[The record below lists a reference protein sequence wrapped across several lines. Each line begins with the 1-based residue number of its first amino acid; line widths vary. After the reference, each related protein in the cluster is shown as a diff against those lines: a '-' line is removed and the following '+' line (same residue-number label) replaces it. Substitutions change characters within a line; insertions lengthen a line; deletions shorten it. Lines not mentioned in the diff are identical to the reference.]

1 MISFKQNFFYLNT
14 ADTSYVMRLMDGV
27 LVSAYYGARI
37 PEEDISDL
45 NLLHFRT
52 INPPIVLEGIRTSM
66 DNVPQEMPTFG
77 RGDYRN
83 SALNIE
89 GVRGT
94 NNVELRYVSH
104 NIFKGKPD
112 AADMPAFEADDCETL
127 EIKLADEFQG
137 VEVTLCYSVF
147 EKENVIARRSV
158 VKNLND
164 DKIKLRGLA
173 SLSVDLMIGESEMI
187 TFEGGWGHE
196 RYINRHPLHQG
207 MSTVESRRGASSH
220 ELNPAAIIT
229 KKNTTEEF
237 GDCYGFALVYSADFK
252 IVAEVDQIRTTR
264 VQLGINPDTFS
275 WELKS
280 GESFTTPEAV
290 MTFSK
295 DGFNKLSQNFHDAV
309 RKYLGACKDDT
320 PHPLLINNWE
330 AMYMELSEEKFFK
343 FIDNC
348 KGFGIDTLVMDD
360 GWFGERDSD
369 TTSIGDWF
377 VYKDKFPRD
386 LHPVID
392 YCHKNGMNFGIWV
405 EPEMISRKS
414 KLFEKH
420 PDWCIHEEGRDAIEG
435 RNQLVLDFSRNDVV
449 DGMFEI
455 ISDVLSRYGVS
466 YVKWDMNRNI
476 NDNGSTWLGRERQGE
491 HQHRNILGVYALMRR
506 LKEAFPH
513 VFFEGCAGGGGRFDF
528 GLLYYMPQIWTSDC
542 SDAIERLKIQ
552 YGTTMIYPPAC
563 MVGHVSACP
572 NHQTG
577 RTVSFKTRNDVAQM
591 CNFGYELDLGLLSE
605 EERATIAAQVVEHR
619 ELEPLIRFG
628 DYYRINSPF
637 LGDTAAWELV
647 SVDKTRAYA
656 MFAFQHTA
664 HVRDFEY
671 LRLKGLDPE
680 KRYLVKEMGKT
691 YSGATL
697 MNLGLPIP
705 TPYTDYS
712 TLVFNL
718 FAE

>member
-1 MISFKQNFFYLNT
+1 MISIKNNFFYLNT
-14 ADTSYVMRLMDGV
+14 KNTSYIMRLMDGV
-27 LVSAYYGARI
+27 LVSAYYGAKI

-52 INPPIVLEGIRTSM
+52 INPPIILEGIRTSM
-66 DNVPQEMPTFG
+66 DNVPQEFPSFG
-77 RGDYRN
+77 RGDYRK
-83 SALNIE
+83 SAIDIE
-89 GVRGT
+89 SVRGT
-94 NNVELRYVSH
+94 NNLQLRYLSH
-104 NIFKGKPD
+104 NVFKGKPD
-112 AADMPAFEADDCETL
+112 AANMPSFESDDCQTL
-127 EIKLADEFQG
+127 EIKLSDAFQG
-137 VEVTLCYSVF
+137 VEVTLYYSVF
-147 EKENVIARRSV
+147 ENENVIARRTV

-164 DKIKLRGLA
+164 EPIKLRNLA
-173 SLSVDLMIGESEMI
+173 SLSVDLMIGECEMI

-196 RYINRHPLHQG
+196 RYINRYPLHQG
-207 MSTVESRRGASSH
+207 ISSVESRRGASSH

-229 KKNTTEEF
+229 KCGTTEHF
-237 GDCYGFALVYSADFK
+237 GDCYGFSLVYSADFK
-252 IVAEVDQIRTTR
+252 ITAEVDQIRTTR

-275 WELKS
+275 WQLNA

-290 MTFSK
+290 MTFSSE
-295 DGFNKLSQNFHDAV
+295 GFNALSQNFHNAT
-309 RKYLGACKDDT
+309 RKYLGACRDNT
-320 PHPLLINNWE
+320 PHPILINNWE

-360 GWFGERDSD
+360 GWFGERDSE

-392 YCHKNGMNFGIWV
+392 YCRKNGMNFGIWV

-435 RNQLVLDFSRNDVV
+435 RNQLALDFSRKEVV

-455 ISDVLSRYGVS
+455 ISNVLSRYGVS

-476 NDNGSTWLGRERQGE
+476 NDNGSAWLGRERQGE
-491 HQHRNILGVYALMRR
+491 HQHRNILGVYELMRR

-577 RTVSFKTRNDVAQM
+577 RSVSFKTRNDVAQM

-605 EERATIAAQVVEHR
+605 DERATIAAQVKEHR

-628 DYYRINSPF
+628 DYYRLKSPF
-637 LGDTAAWELV
+637 ECDTAAWSLV
-647 SVDKTRAYA
+647 SEDKKRAYA

-664 HVRDFEY
+664 HVRDYEF
-671 LRLKGLDPE
+671 LRLKGLDE
-680 KRYLVKEMGKT
+680 NKRYLVKELGKT
-691 YSGATL
+691 YSGTTL

-705 TPYTDYS
+705 CPYTDYS

-718 FAE
+718 IEE